1 MKLPQIKLPN
11 IDNVMASILNQ
22 ILNIPLV
29 VGIIDGVWYVCTST
43 TLINHNWD
51 WYAVALVIALSVL
64 GIAFA
69 KYLRSIKE

>member
-11 IDNVMASILNQ
+11 IDNVMALILNQ

-29 VGIIDGVWYVCTST
+29 VGIIDGVWYVCTSH

-64 GIAFA
+64 GVAFS
-69 KYLRSIKE
+69 KYLRDNKE